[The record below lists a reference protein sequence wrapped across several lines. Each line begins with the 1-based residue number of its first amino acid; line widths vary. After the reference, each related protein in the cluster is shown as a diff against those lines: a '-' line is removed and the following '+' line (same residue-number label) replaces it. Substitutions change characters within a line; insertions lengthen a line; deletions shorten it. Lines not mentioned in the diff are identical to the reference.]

1 VDICLESIWSE
12 FAPPLKNFI
21 RKRVKQDENVDD
33 ILQNVFLKIHR
44 NISSLKDADKI
55 HAWVYSITR
64 HELANFYRTRKYES
78 DITEFPEDIMNDSDE
93 VKASINDE
101 IAQCIIPMINQLPE
115 KYKQALILT
124 EFHNLTQKE
133 LSERMDLSVSGAKS
147 RVQRARLK
155 LKEMLLVCC
164 QLEFDRRGNV
174 TDYKHK
180 CNDCEFC

>member
-1 VDICLESIWSE
+1 VNICLESIWSE

-21 RKRVKQDENVDD
+21 RKRIKQDQDVED

-64 HELANFYRTRKYES
+64 HELADFYRTRKLES
-78 DITEFPEDIMNDSDE
+78 DITEFHEDIMSESDE

-124 EFHNLTQKE
+124 EFQNLTQKE

-155 LKEMLLVCC
+155 LKEMLSGCC

-180 CNDCEFC
+180 SSDCKFC

>member
-1 VDICLESIWSE
+1 MDICIESIWAE
-12 FAPPLKNFI
+12 FSPPLKNFI
-21 RKRVKQDENVDD
+21 RNRVKHDQDVDD

-44 NISSLKDADKI
+44 NISSLKEADKI

-64 HELANFYRTRKYES
+64 HELANFYRTRKFES
-78 DITEFPEDIMNDSDE
+78 DITEFPEDIMSDSEDK
-93 VKASINDE
+93 VASANNE
-101 IAQCIIPMINQLPE
+101 IAQCLIPMINHLPE

-124 EFHNLTQKE
+124 EFQNLTQKE
-133 LSERMDLSVSGAKS
+133 LSERMDLSMSGAKS

-155 LKEMLLVCC
+155 LKEMLLGCC

-180 CNDCEFC
+180 CSDCKFC